1 MRRRI
6 LYVIGSLNVGG
17 AERHLTNVAV
27 RLKRRGWEP
36 EIFALSPH
44 GPLADS
50 LSEAGVP
57 VYGVTLPKWLVSVV
71 RNDRL
76 RARIGLLITVA
87 VMVVTIWRRR
97 PHVIHL
103 FLPAAYIVGGLA
115 SLLTLVPARIMS
127 RRSLNAYQSKHLLFA
142 RIERHLHPRMDLI
155 CGNSRAVVDNLRHEG
170 VEAAKL
176 RLIYNGID
184 VGPFEQP
191 FDRRQARTEMDIPP
205 DATVFVIVAN
215 LIPYKG
221 HADLIAAFAKIKGQL
236 EGSWVLLCVG
246 RDDGIG
252 GQLQLQIDS
261 AGLRANIR
269 LTGARSDVPDLLRA
283 ADIGILCSHEEGFS
297 NAILEGMA
305 AGLPMVVT
313 DVGGNAEAVVDGLT
327 GLVVPPRDA
336 GALGAAI
343 LRMQRDPQRVV
354 MGRAGQKRVGEL
366 FSMDACLNGYESL
379 YREVGAV

>member
-1 MRRRI
+1 VRRRI